1 MSKQTRIKS
10 IQNRLILYFLI
21 LCLTINIFVG
31 FMQYKNSTERMMSDI
46 KTRVEELAIAASLLV
61 DGNKHSL
68 LQGKDDQNTDTYNEI
83 RDILGNFQ
91 SKANVA
97 YIYTLREIDENTTE
111 FIVDASQDEPAQLG
125 YEYDYLPAMRMAFKG
140 KVNSD
145 EELYTDEWGTFLSG
159 YAPVFDSS
167 GKVDSIVGVDIDA
180 LYIINQK
187 KEINNEII
195 FNILLSIF
203 ITVLLALFLARSI
216 VKPIRFLV
224 HKFENLSES
233 GGDLTNK
240 ISINTE
246 DELQDLGD
254 ALNKFI
260 DNIKEIVVQTIAS
273 SEKIN
278 NFSDSFRVSIEES
291 KYKMNEI
298 DSSVHSIAKGIG
310 EESDNLS
317 QISEIVE
324 NISEDIREKEENIGI
339 INNSF
344 GETKN
349 LVLRGLD
356 AVENQNRKTHENFEA
371 FNKVNQVIGDLAN
384 RAKEVQLILDTIK
397 NISSQTNM
405 LALNAAIEAARAGEY
420 GRGFSVVADEVKKLA
435 EETDESASNISL
447 ILNRISSDT
456 ELALKEIKAAGIIAQ
471 DQKVAVEMTGKTFSE
486 IAGEVERMAENV
498 DKITISLKEIS
509 SNTFEMKE
517 NIKNIYNLSEE
528 NATMGEEAASSC
540 DEQSKLMSE
549 MSITVEELSKLSHNM
564 KENISKFKV

>member
-91 SKANVA
+91 NKANVA

-140 KVNSD
+140 KANSD

-240 ISINTE
+240 NNINTE

-278 NFSDSFRVSIEES
+278 NFSDTFRVSIEES

-298 DSSVHSIAKGIG
+298 DRSVHSIAKGIG

-339 INNSF
+339 INSSF

-420 GRGFSVVADEVKKLA
+420 GRGFAVVADEVKKLA

-471 DQKVAVEMTGKTFSE
+471 DQKVAVEVTGKTFSE

-549 MSITVEELSKLSHNM
+549 MSVTVEELSKLSHNM

>member
-10 IQNRLILYFLI
+10 IQNKLILYFLI

-61 DGNKHSL
+61 DGDKHSL
-68 LQGKDDQNTDTYNEI
+68 LQGKDDQNTDTYKEI
-83 RDILGNFQ
+83 REILGNFQ
-91 SKANVA
+91 NKANVA
-97 YIYTLREIDENTTE
+97 FIYTLREIDGNTTE
-111 FIVDASQDEPAQLG
+111 FIVDAAEEDPTDLG
-125 YEYDYLPAMRMAFKG
+125 YEYDYLPAMKLAFSG
-140 KVNSD
+140 KTTSD
-145 EELYTDEWGTFLSG
+145 EELYSDEWGTFLSG

-180 LYIINQK
+180 LYIINEK
-187 KEINNEII
+187 NEIKNEI
-195 FNILLSIF
+195 LFNIFLSIF
-203 ITVLLALFLARSI
+203 ITILLALFLARSI

-224 HKFENLSES
+224 QKFESLSES

-240 ISINTE
+240 INIKTE

-260 DNIKEIVVQTIAS
+260 DNIKEIVIQTISS

-278 NFSDSFRVSIEES
+278 DFSDSFRVSIEDS
-291 KYKMNEI
+291 KNKMNEI
-298 DSSVHSIAKGIG
+298 DNSVHSIAAGSSK
-310 EESDNLS
+310 ESENLS

-324 NISEDIREKEENIGI
+324 NISKDIVEKEDNISI
-339 INNSF
+339 INKSF

-356 AVENQNRKTHENFEA
+356 AVDNQNIKTHENFEA
-371 FNKVNQVIGDLAN
+371 FSKVNKVVSNLASQ
-384 RAKEVQLILDTIK
+384 AKEVQLILDTIK

-420 GRGFSVVADEVKKLA
+420 GRGFSVVAEEVKKLA
-435 EETDESASNISL
+435 EETDESATNISF
-447 ILNRISSDT
+447 ILNRITSDT
-456 ELALKEIKAAGIIAQ
+456 DLALKEIKAAGIIAEE
-471 DQKVAVEMTGKTFSE
+471 QKGAVEVTGKTFSE
-486 IAGEVERMAENV
+486 IAEEVEKMAENV
-498 DKITISLKEIS
+498 DKITSSLKEIS
-509 SNTFEMKE
+509 ANTFEMKE
-517 NIKNIYNLSEE
+517 NIKSISNLSEE
-528 NATMGEEAASSC
+528 NAVMGEEVALSC

-549 MSITVEELSKLSHNM
+549 MSATVEELSKLSNDM
-564 KENISKFKV
+564 KYNISKFKV

>member
-91 SKANVA
+91 NKANVA

-140 KVNSD
+140 KANSD

-278 NFSDSFRVSIEES
+278 NFSDTFRVSIEES

-298 DSSVHSIAKGIG
+298 DRSVHSIAKGIG

-420 GRGFSVVADEVKKLA
+420 GRGFAVVADEVKKLA

-471 DQKVAVEMTGKTFSE
+471 DQKVAVEVTGKTFSE

-549 MSITVEELSKLSHNM
+549 MSVTVEELSKLSHNM

>member
-140 KVNSD
+140 KANSD

>member
-254 ALNKFI
+254 ALNKII

>member
-509 SNTFEMKE
+509 
-517 NIKNIYNLSEE
+517 
-528 NATMGEEAASSC
+528 
-540 DEQSKLMSE
+540 
-549 MSITVEELSKLSHNM
+549 
-564 KENISKFKV
+564 